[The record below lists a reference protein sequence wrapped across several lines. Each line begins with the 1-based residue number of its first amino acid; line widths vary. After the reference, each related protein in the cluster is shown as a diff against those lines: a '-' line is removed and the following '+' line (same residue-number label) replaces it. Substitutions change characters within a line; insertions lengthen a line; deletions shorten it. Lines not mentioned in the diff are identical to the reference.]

1 MNNRKVIEDIVAA
14 FDANDVD
21 AILNNMTDDIEWEM
35 LGDATM
41 SGKDAIRQMFTGAET
56 KMISST
62 KRHMII
68 EGDQAAVTGEVKCE
82 GPNGTLMDMYYC
94 DIYELTDGK
103 VSRMISYPIN
113 KK

>member
-1 MNNRKVIEDIVAA
+1 MNNRKVIEDVIAA
-14 FDANDVD
+14 FDANDVA
-21 AILNNMTDDIEWEM
+21 AILNNMTDDVEWEM

-41 SGKDAIRQMFTGAET
+41 SGKEAIRQ
-56 KMISST
+56 
-62 KRHMII
+62 MII